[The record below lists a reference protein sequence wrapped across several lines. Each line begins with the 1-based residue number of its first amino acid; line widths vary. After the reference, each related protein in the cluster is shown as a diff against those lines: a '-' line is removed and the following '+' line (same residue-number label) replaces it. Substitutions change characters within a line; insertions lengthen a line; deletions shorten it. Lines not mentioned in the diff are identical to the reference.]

1 MMAKKKIKKTLVEQ
15 VLDTHGVP
23 YQSLTLNMLNTPP
36 EAIPER
42 LAAYD
47 LTHPQIFKT
56 LAAKGDKTG
65 PVIAVIPITE
75 TLDLKKLAA
84 VSGNKKVTMLPTKEL
99 AKTGDFL
106 LDHSSKGF
114 RCNVPPGHASPAG
127 GNHDIHIITVD
138 PLTQTRHDQ
147 FEIIG
152 DDVTRSQLMPSG
164 LHAFGEDRT

>member
-99 AKTGDFL
+99 AKTTGYIHGANNPVGIWHHKHFPIYIDTLAQTCTTFVVSAGEVGRSDRL
-106 LDHSSKGF
+106 
-114 RCNVPPGHASPAG
+114 VPTDLAELINAPFVA
-127 GNHDIHIITVD
+127 
-138 PLTQTRHDQ
+138 LTAQ
-147 FEIIG
+147 
-152 DDVTRSQLMPSG
+152 
-164 LHAFGEDRT
+164 